1 MPVPVPP
8 PPAPRPT
15 PEEVRAYYAA
25 RPAPLVVAT
34 GVVLDGSGRVLMLT
48 PAHGEGLDLPGGT
61 VADTEM
67 PEEGLARELKEEL
80 GLDVPVGRLLAVD
93 ARSPGEPGRSLVA
106 HVHLVGPLDD
116 EQATGLSFAGGE
128 AAEAHWHTP
137 EEAVRLLP
145 ERVAPRLR
153 AALAALYAGSI
164 AHLVNGVP
172 QPGSP
177 AALDPARRAELEH
190 AHALDAAS
198 HRASRPKAFTAAHM
212 LFTDGEGRVLLVQP
226 AYRQDGRW
234 NLPGGGVDSDLGE
247 SPRDGAR
254 REVLEELGLEV
265 APGRLLAVN
274 WTSHAPYPARVSFT
288 FDGGLLT
295 GTDLGRIR
303 LPPAELREWRLAG
316 QEELAGL
323 VKPKLRRR
331 IEACLG
337 ALREGTGP
345 LELHAGRPWAGP
357 GGTTRSGGRP
367 GGKARGGDGGG
378 AAPAPLPGSP
388 ADPVPGAGGGP
399 GAGPGA
405 RPVPGPDA
413 GPVPGAGAGGEAH
426 PGEAWSS

>member
-8 PPAPRPT
+8 PPASRPT

-25 RPAPLVVAT
+25 QPAPLVAAT
-34 GVVLDGSGRVLMLT
+34 GVLLDGAGRVLLLT
-48 PAHGEGLDLPGGT
+48 PSYKEGLELPGGT
-61 VADTEM
+61 VEDTEV

-93 ARSPGEPGRSLVA
+93 ARSPGELGRSLVA
-106 HVHLVGPLDD
+106 HVHLVGPLTD
-116 EQATGLSFAGGE
+116 EQATGLSFADGE
-128 AAEAHWHTP
+128 VAEAHWHTP

-190 AHALDAAS
+190 AHALDTAS

-212 LFTDGEGRVLLVQP
+212 LLTDGECRVLLVQP
-226 AYRQDGRW
+226 AYRRDGRW

-254 REVLEELGLEV
+254 REVLEELGLDVE
-265 APGRLLAVN
+265 PGRLLAVN

-295 GTDLGRIR
+295 GADLGRIR
-303 LPPAELREWRLAG
+303 LPPSELREWRLAG
-316 QEELAGL
+316 QEELPDL

-331 IEACLG
+331 IEACMA

-345 LELHAGRPWAGP
+345 LELHAGRPWAP
-357 GGTTRSGGRP
+357 ADSRSGNGME
-367 GGKARGGDGGG
+367 
-378 AAPAPLPGSP
+378 
-388 ADPVPGAGGGP
+388 
-399 GAGPGA
+399 GAGP
-405 RPVPGPDA
+405 
-413 GPVPGAGAGGEAH
+413 
-426 PGEAWSS
+426 S